1 MSHPKSRDGDSPT
14 TLRHQLDRWVAELNA
29 FLIVFAVGLAIM
41 DGTCFLIL
49 QMRSLP
55 PSQFSQARLQPT
67 SPMPT
72 ALR

>member
-1 MSHPKSRDGDSPT
+1 MSDPKSRDGDSPT
-14 TLRHQLDRWVAELNA
+14 TLRRRLDRWVAELNA
-29 FLIVFAVGLAIM
+29 FLIVFALGLAIM

-49 QMRSLP
+49 QIRNLP
-55 PSQFSQARLQPT
+55 PSQFSQAGQQPA